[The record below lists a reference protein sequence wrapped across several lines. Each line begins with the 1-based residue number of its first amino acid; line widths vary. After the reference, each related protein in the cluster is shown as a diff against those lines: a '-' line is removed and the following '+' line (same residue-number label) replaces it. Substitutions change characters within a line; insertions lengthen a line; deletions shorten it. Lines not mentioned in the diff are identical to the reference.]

1 MGGSI
6 TWTFAFKTH
15 QVEKSS
21 EFKSSKY
28 GGQFTRAQK
37 SSNNYWVVLGVWTG
51 IKLAERRIF
60 HQDSSFLW
68 FCPVQSSQQGLGGK
82 RTPW

>member
-6 TWTFAFKTH
+6 TWTFACKTH

-21 EFKSSKY
+21 EFKSGKY

-37 SSNNYWVVLGVWTG
+37 SSNNYWVGVWTG
-51 IKLAERRIF
+51 IKLAERHIF
-60 HQDSSFLW
+60 H
-68 FCPVQSSQQGLGGK
+68 
-82 RTPW
+82 